1 MPEALNTLIT
11 IVSFI
16 LILGILVFIHELGHY
31 LAARLMRVHVEEF
44 AFGFGMSLW
53 SRKIGKTLYKI
64 NLLPFGGYVKLQ
76 GEKYDPNDQR
86 DDSYTHKSVYAKL
99 FILLAG
105 ITMNILLAIF
115 LFAIFLG
122 TAGYQQA
129 FRAITDFDFVGVQ
142 SSKIALVVSNV
153 EPGAPADGNLKSGDV
168 ILKADDRD
176 FAYLGEFKEI
186 LAQKEGGSIT
196 LEVTDIESLAGA
208 PRQVTLNL
216 RDQSE
221 GKPLLGVGYIS
232 MYIIDYPASVI
243 SAIPH
248 TWNMFSYQLV
258 SLRQLI
264 DDSIASQDA
273 QIALQEVGGVIAVG
287 NLVGQVVSL
296 GDYLA
301 LLNLTALLSVAL
313 AFFNVLPFPLLDGG
327 QATLEILQALMRRR
341 IPDKYLNV
349 INTIGLVFLLGLSV
363 LITFKDALQFNL
375 IQGIL
380 EQVRSVFGR

>member
-1 MPEALNTLIT
+1 MPEVLNTLIT

-53 SRKIGKTLYKI
+53 SRKIGKTVYKI

>member
-1 MPEALNTLIT
+1 M
-11 IVSFI
+11 
-16 LILGILVFIHELGHY
+16 
-31 LAARLMRVHVEEF
+31 
-44 AFGFGMSLW
+44 
-53 SRKIGKTLYKI
+53 
-64 NLLPFGGYVKLQ
+64 
-76 GEKYDPNDQR
+76 
-86 DDSYTHKSVYAKL
+86 
-99 FILLAG
+99 
-105 ITMNILLAIF
+105 
-115 LFAIFLG
+115 
-122 TAGYQQA
+122 
-129 FRAITDFDFVGVQ
+129 
-142 SSKIALVVSNV
+142 
-153 EPGAPADGNLKSGDV
+153 
-168 ILKADDRD
+168 
-176 FAYLGEFKEI
+176 
-186 LAQKEGGSIT
+186 
-196 LEVTDIESLAGA
+196 
-208 PRQVTLNL
+208 
-216 RDQSE
+216 
-221 GKPLLGVGYIS
+221 
-232 MYIIDYPASVI
+232 I